1 MNSVDND
8 IPNLYKLEFE
18 RTLRG
23 ANIYCDLIHFNKDL
37 CFIHSQRE
45 VLHAIELCFKDKN
58 ISTTFKENDWSKAL
72 LVAIDSVPTVPPFE
86 NLIKHFLKCFLER
99 LTIIED
105 WFNKH
110 SISYADLLA
119 KKQELLRQKKIL
131 YFHTHSLRALYE
143 TKRNNYTFN
152 LPLVE

>member
-1 MNSVDND
+1 MNSTDND

-23 ANIYCDLIHFNKDL
+23 ANIYCDLIQFNKML

-58 ISTTFKENDWSKAL
+58 VPTTFKENDWSKAL
-72 LVAIDSVPTVPPFE
+72 LVSIDTIPTVPPFE
-86 NLIKHFLKCFLER
+86 NLNKHFLKCYLDR

-110 SISYADLLA
+110 SISHTDLLA
-119 KKQELLRQKKIL
+119 KKQELLNQNKIL

-143 TKRNNYTFN
+143 TARNNYTFN
-152 LPLVE
+152 LPPVQ